1 MKRMRIQGMTCE
13 GCNETV
19 AEALTAA
26 GGTEVR
32 ADFETGQA
40 TFAVGVASEAALTS
54 AVEQA
59 GYRVVG
65 IEDAADPLTGPD
77 HRRGPAQRTEYD
89 LLVVGSGAAAF
100 AAGIRARDLGA
111 SVALCEANTIGGTCV
126 NIGCVPSKAM
136 LAAADAYHRAGESP
150 FPGAPTS
157 SGPLDLASL
166 VRAKDEPVNEMRAEK
181 YEHLADEYGFTL
193 LCGRGRFTG
202 PESFLCEGKEIRA
215 DQYLIATG
223 ASPSVPPIP
232 GLEESGY
239 LTSTTALEL
248 KDLPESI
255 VVIGANAIGLE
266 MGQLFLYLGSRV
278 TFLEALPRV
287 APFEEAE
294 ISEALANVLRDE
306 GAEVH
311 SGVKISRVERDGE
324 ERRTVVFERVGREER
339 IEAERILVA
348 TGRRPNTRG
357 LGLEAAGV
365 ELTDR
370 GAVKVDEFMGT
381 TNPRIWAAGDVT
393 GGPQFVYVAA
403 AQGSVAAD
411 NAIGRAGRS
420 IDWTAL
426 PRVTFTS
433 PQIASVG
440 MTSDEAEKAGH
451 RVEFRVLDLSAV
463 PRALVNRDTRGLV
476 KLVADEESGRIL
488 GVHMLADSA
497 GEVILAGVY
506 AVKKGMTVT
515 EVAETWAP
523 YLTMAEGIKL
533 VAQTFT
539 RDVSKLSCCAA

>member
-26 GGTEVR
+26 GATEVR
-32 ADFETGQA
+32 ADFETGQT
-40 TFAVGVASEAALTS
+40 TFAAEAASEASLTS

-59 GYRVVG
+59 GYRVVR
-65 IEDAADPLTGPD
+65 IEDAADPFAGPD
-77 HRRGPAQRTEYD
+77 HRRGPAPRAEYD
-89 LLVVGSGAAAF
+89 LLIVGSGAAAF

-157 SGPLDLASL
+157 AGPLDLSSL
-166 VRAKDEPVNEMRAEK
+166 VRAKDDLVNEMRAEK

-215 DQYLIATG
+215 DHYLIATG
-223 ASPSVPPIP
+223 ASPSLPPIP

-255 VVIGANAIGLE
+255 VAIGANAIGLE
-266 MGQLFLYLGSRV
+266 MGQLFLHLGSRV
-278 TFLEALPRV
+278 TFLEALPTI
-287 APFEEAE
+287 APFEEPE
-294 ISEALANVLRDE
+294 VSEALATVLRDE

-311 SGVKISRVERDGE
+311 AGARISRAERDGE
-324 ERRTVVFERVGREER
+324 RRAVVFERDGIEER
-339 IEAERILVA
+339 VVADRILVA
-348 TGRRPNTRG
+348 TGRHPNTQG
-357 LGLEAAGV
+357 LGLEVAGV

-393 GGPQFVYVAA
+393 GAPQFVYVAA
-403 AQGSVAAD
+403 AQGSLVAD
-411 NAIGRAGRS
+411 NAIGKVGRS
-420 IDWTAL
+420 IDWSAL

-440 MTSDEAEKAGH
+440 MRVDEAKAAGH
-451 RVEFRVLDLSAV
+451 LVDSRVLDLSAV
-463 PRALVNRDTRGLV
+463 PRALVDRDVRGLV
-476 KLVADEESGRIL
+476 KLVADVDSGRVL
-488 GVHMLADSA
+488 GVHVLADAA

-506 AVKKGMTVT
+506 AVKNGMTIT
-515 EVAETWAP
+515 EIAETWAP

-533 VAQTFT
+533 AAQTFT

>member
-26 GGTEVR
+26 GATEVR

-40 TFAVGVASEAALTS
+40 TFAAGVGSEASLTS

-65 IEDAADPLTGPD
+65 IEDAADPLAGPD
-77 HRRGPAQRTEYD
+77 HRRGPAQRAAYD

-136 LAAADAYHRAGESP
+136 LAAADAYHRAGHSP

-157 SGPLDLASL
+157 TGPLDLASL
-166 VRAKDEPVNEMRAEK
+166 VRAKDELVNEMRADK

-202 PESFLCEGKEIRA
+202 IENFLCEGKEIRA

-223 ASPSVPPIP
+223 ASPSVPPVP

-248 KDLPESI
+248 KDLPESM

-266 MGQLFLYLGSRV
+266 MGQLFLHLGSHV
-278 TFLEALPRV
+278 TFLEALPRI
-287 APFEEAE
+287 APFEEPE
-294 ISEALANVLRDE
+294 VSEALAKVLRDE

-311 SGVKISRVERDGE
+311 PGVRISRVERDGD
-324 ERRTVVFERVGREER
+324 RRAVVFERDGVEER
-339 IEAERILVA
+339 VEAERILVA
-348 TGRRPNTRG
+348 TGRRPNTGG

-365 ELTDR
+365 ELIDR
-370 GAVKVDEFMGT
+370 GVVKVDEWLRT

-393 GGPQFVYVAA
+393 GAPQFVYVAA
-403 AQGSVAAD
+403 AQGWLAAD
-411 NAIGRAGRS
+411 NAIGKAGRS
-420 IDWTAL
+420 IDWSAL

-440 MTSDEAEKAGH
+440 MRVDEAEAAGH
-451 RVEFRVLDLSAV
+451 RVDSRVLDLSAV

-476 KLVADEESGRIL
+476 KLVADAEGGRVI
-488 GVHMLADSA
+488 GVHVLAEAA

-506 AVKKGMTVT
+506 AVKAGMTIT
-515 EVAETWAP
+515 DIAESWAP
-523 YLTMAEGIKL
+523 YLTMTEALKL
-533 VAQTFT
+533 AAQTFT

>member
-26 GGTEVR
+26 GATEVR

-40 TFAVGVASEAALTS
+40 TFAAGVASEAPLTS

-77 HRRGPAQRTEYD
+77 HRRGPAQRSEYD

-136 LAAADAYHRAGESP
+136 LAAADSYHRAGESP
-150 FPGAPTS
+150 FPGTPTTT
-157 SGPLDLASL
+157 GPLDLASL
-166 VRAKDEPVNEMRAEK
+166 VRAKDELVNEMRADK

-193 LCGRGRFTG
+193 LRGRGRFTG

-215 DQYLIATG
+215 DQFLIATG

-266 MGQLFLYLGSRV
+266 MGQLFLHLGSHV
-278 TFLEALPRV
+278 TFLEALPTI
-287 APFEEAE
+287 APFEERE
-294 ISEALANVLRDE
+294 VSEALATVLRDE

-311 SGVKISRVERDGE
+311 PGVRISRVERDGE
-324 ERRTVVFERVGREER
+324 RRAAVFQRDGIEERV
-339 IEAERILVA
+339 EAERILVA
-348 TGRRPNTRG
+348 TGRRPNTQG
-357 LGLEAAGV
+357 LGLDAAGV
-365 ELTDR
+365 ELIDQ
-370 GAVKVDEFMGT
+370 GAVKVDELMRT

-393 GGPQFVYVAA
+393 GAPQFVYVAA
-403 AQGSVAAD
+403 AQGSLVAD
-411 NAIGRAGRS
+411 NAIGKAGRS
-420 IDWTAL
+420 IDWSAL

-440 MTSDEAEKAGH
+440 MRGVEAEAAGH
-451 RVEFRVLDLSAV
+451 RVDFRVLDLSAV

-476 KLVADEESGRIL
+476 KLVADAESGRVL
-488 GVHMLADSA
+488 GVHVLAEAA

-506 AVKKGMTVT
+506 AVKEGMTIT
-515 EVAETWAP
+515 DIAETWAP

-533 VAQTFT
+533 AAQTFT

>member
-1 MKRMRIQGMTCE
+1 MKRMRIEGMTCE

-26 GGTEVR
+26 GATEVR
-32 ADFETGQA
+32 ADFEIGQA
-40 TFAVGVASEAALTS
+40 TFAPRETSEAALTS

-59 GYRVVG
+59 GYRIVG
-65 IEDAADPLTGPD
+65 TEDALDPVAGPD
-77 HRRGPAQRTEYD
+77 HRRGPAPRPEYD
-89 LLVVGSGAAAF
+89 LLIVGSGAAAF

-126 NIGCVPSKAM
+126 NVGCVPSKAM
-136 LAAADAYHRAGESP
+136 LAAADAYRRAGESP

-157 SGPLDLASL
+157 RGPLDLAAL
-166 VRAKDEPVNEMRAEK
+166 VRAKDELVNEMRAEK

-202 PESFLCEGKEIRA
+202 PESFLCEGTEIRA
-215 DQYLIATG
+215 DQYVIATG

-232 GLEESGY
+232 GLGESGY

-248 KDLPESI
+248 KDLPDSI

-266 MGQLFLYLGSRV
+266 MGQLFLHLGSHV

-287 APFEEAE
+287 APFEEPE
-294 ISEALANVLRDE
+294 VSDALAKILQDE

-311 SGVKISRVERDGE
+311 AGVKISRIERDGE
-324 ERRTVVFERVGREER
+324 RRSVTFERNGVEEHVV
-339 IEAERILVA
+339 AERILVA
-348 TGRRPNTRG
+348 TGRRPNTQG
-357 LGLEAAGV
+357 LGLELAGV
-365 ELTDR
+365 ELTER
-370 GAVKVDEFMGT
+370 GAVNVDGSMRT

-393 GGPQFVYVAA
+393 GAAQFVYVAA
-403 AQGSVAAD
+403 AQGSLVAD
-411 NAIGRAGRS
+411 NAIGKADRPF
-420 IDWTAL
+420 DVNAL

-440 MTSDEAEKAGH
+440 MTVDEAEAAGH
-451 RVEFRVLDLSAV
+451 PVDSRVLDLSAV
-463 PRALVNRDTRGLV
+463 PRALVDRDVRGLV
-476 KLVADEESGRIL
+476 KLVDDAESGRVL
-488 GVHMLADSA
+488 GVHVLADSA
-497 GEVILAGVY
+497 GDVILAGVY
-506 AVKKGMTVT
+506 AVKSGMTIT

-523 YLTMAEGIKL
+523 YLTMAEGLKL
-533 VAQTFT
+533 AAQTFT

>member
-1 MKRMRIQGMTCE
+1 MKRMRIEGMTCE
-13 GCNETV
+13 GCNATV
-19 AEALTAA
+19 AEALAAA
-26 GGTEVR
+26 GATEVR

-40 TFAVGVASEAALTS
+40 TFAPGTASEPSLTAAI
-54 AVEQA
+54 EQA

-65 IEDAADPLTGPD
+65 IEDAADPHAGPD
-77 HRRGPAQRTEYD
+77 HRRGPAPRTEYD
-89 LLVVGSGAAAF
+89 VVIVGSGAAAF

-157 SGPLDLASL
+157 SGQLDLASL
-166 VRAKDEPVNEMRAEK
+166 VRAKDELVNEMRADK

-193 LCGRGRFTG
+193 LCGRGRFTA
-202 PESFLCEGKEIRA
+202 PESFLCEGTQIRA
-215 DQYLIATG
+215 DQYVIATG

-266 MGQLFLYLGSRV
+266 MGQLFLHLGSHV
-278 TFLEALPRV
+278 TFLEALQRI
-287 APFEEAE
+287 APFEEPE
-294 ISEALANVLRDE
+294 VSEALTKILRDE

-311 SGVKISRVERDGE
+311 AGVKISRVERDGE
-324 ERRTVVFERVGREER
+324 RRSITFERNGTEEHVV
-339 IEAERILVA
+339 AERILVA

-357 LGLEAAGV
+357 LGLELAGV

-370 GAVKVDEFMGT
+370 GAVKVDESMRT

-393 GGPQFVYVAA
+393 GAPQFVYVAA
-403 AQGSVAAD
+403 AQGSLVAD
-411 NAIGRAGRS
+411 NAIGKANRS
-420 IDWTAL
+420 LDWRAL

-440 MTSDEAEKAGH
+440 MRVDEAEAAGH
-451 RVEFRVLDLSAV
+451 PADFRVLDLSAV
-463 PRALVNRDTRGLV
+463 PRALVDRDVRGLV
-476 KLVADEESGRIL
+476 KLVADADSGRVL
-488 GVHMLADSA
+488 GVHVLADSA
-497 GEVILAGVY
+497 GDVILAGVY
-506 AVKKGMTVT
+506 AVKSGMTVT

-523 YLTMAEGIKL
+523 YLTMAEGLKL
-533 VAQTFT
+533 AAQTFT